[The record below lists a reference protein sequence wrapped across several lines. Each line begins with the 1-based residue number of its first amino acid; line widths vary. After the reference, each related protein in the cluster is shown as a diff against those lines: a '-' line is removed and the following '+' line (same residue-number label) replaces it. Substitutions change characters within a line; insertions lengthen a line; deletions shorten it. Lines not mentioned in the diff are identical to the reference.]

1 MRPTFSKAN
10 GRAVGDAGQPLGD
23 GARSRGLFGSIFVQG
38 EPEVQIPLPPPTSL
52 AAFPR
57 SQNPCLNLKMSHV
70 SSGGDSEKCNVP
82 IALP

>member
-38 EPEVQIPLPPPTSL
+38 EPEVQIPLSPPSSRRCSC
-52 AAFPR
+52 F
-57 SQNPCLNLKMSHV
+57 SQEPGEIRAR
-70 SSGGDSEKCNVP
+70 SGGSLSWK
-82 IALP
+82 